1 MPSQSNKKIGA
12 QIEEVILKR
21 IPWEILLVA
30 FIISLL
36 SLIFFNPLTA
46 VFIFGGGLLS
56 ALSFIWLKQ
65 SLTSLLLSSK
75 KKKSLKPALIS
86 YGLRLVLII
95 IVFFIII
102 FFFSRKIW
110 AVIAGFSTILL
121 VIAAESIVMLFKAK
135 NGKIRT

>member
-1 MPSQSNKKIGA
+1 MPNQPNKEIST

-21 IPWEILLVA
+21 IPWEILLLS

-65 SLTSLLLSSK
+65 SLTSFLLSGK
-75 KKKSLKPALIS
+75 QKKSLKPALIS

-135 NGKIRT
+135 NGKLRT